1 MKKLILS
8 AALAAACA
16 AFAATSAYAAPPVP
30 PQQPAAPPA
39 PEETLTPPSRSYMD
53 SVIRAEQEG
62 TARMPMKGVIKAYR
76 EMGKPKKA
84 PKAPKAAPTE
94 ARPAPETPPA
104 EDLRPARP
112 PRPESGPRYA
122 RRDGESPR
130 AYRDDVRGPRAERA
144 AWRDDDRRPAPA
156 PRHMRARHHYDADG
170 SLYCP
175 YGYEHRRGGCP
186 YYAERHASYYDDDRY
201 DNYDD
206 YDDGWYDDD
215 GYYHHRTYRH
225 HRGGYRRG

>member
-39 PEETLTPPSRSYMD
+39 PEETVTPPSRSYMD

-62 TARMPMKGVIKAYR
+62 TARMPMKGIIKAYR

-84 PKAPKAAPTE
+84 PKAPKAAPAE

-122 RRDGESPR
+122 RRDGEAPR

-186 YYAERHASYYDDDRY
+186 YYAERHASYYDDDRC
-201 DNYDD
+201 DDYDD

>member
-39 PEETLTPPSRSYMD
+39 PEETVTPPSRSYMD

-84 PKAPKAAPTE
+84 PKAPKAAPAE
-94 ARPAPETPPA
+94 ARPAPEAPPA

-112 PRPESGPRYA
+112 PRPEGGPRYA
-122 RRDGESPR
+122 RRDGEAPR
-130 AYRDDVRGPRAERA
+130 AYRDDVRGPRAERT

-201 DNYDD
+201 DD